1 MRFLNNLFI
10 MFFLILVIIIAIK
23 VGVEHK
29 KPIKKPIKKPKK
41 STDNLDLCFKNC
53 NSQCDQDLNPRFFD
67 ACTRKCAIR
76 CGNKFS

>member
-23 VGVEHK
+23 VGVEH
-29 KPIKKPIKKPKK
+29 KKPIKKPKK